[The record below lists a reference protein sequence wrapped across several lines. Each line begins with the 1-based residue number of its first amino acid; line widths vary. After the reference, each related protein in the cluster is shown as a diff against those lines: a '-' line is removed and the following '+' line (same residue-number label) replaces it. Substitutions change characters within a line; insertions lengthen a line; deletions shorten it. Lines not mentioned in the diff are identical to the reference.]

1 MTTLKSVPGSEMFFQ
16 VVRKR
21 IATTLQ
27 PLNKTGWCFEN
38 QPCKVSSFDQ
48 WIAQASLLPKAPGTL
63 VFFLLN
69 KNKELMLL
77 KTLNAPNN
85 LQRAFYSITNLE
97 HLELIWGH
105 VEDGTCQVMVQL
117 AKAS

>member
-1 MTTLKSVPGSEMFFQ
+1 MTTLKSVSGSEMFFQ

-21 IATTLQ
+21 IATTRQ

-38 QPCKVSSFDQ
+38 LPCKVSSFDQ
-48 WIAQASLLPKAPGTL
+48 WKAQAGLLPKAPGTL
-63 VFFLLN
+63 VFFRMN
-69 KNKELMLL
+69 RNKELTYL
-77 KTLNAPNN
+77 KSLVASSN
-85 LQRAFYSITNLE
+85 LQRAFYSITNLK
-97 HLELIWGH
+97 HLEEIWGH